1 MALVLDV
8 ESTGELIPDRKLV
21 EAEHGPLVVI
31 QHADDGAA
39 FGFKAITPETYAL
52 FKARVAREDD
62 DAMAKLLQERACW
75 PSREAWNKYIA
86 ESVFQGFV
94 FAAGY
99 RRAQGGAP
107 VRECDP
113 DEIPEDGNLEWKW
126 LTNRKGDDGVTFGF
140 RKPGRAEV
148 KLFQAQATARNRD
161 PKAPDPIE
169 AVIRSCGT
177 PEFGAWLTANPFGVD
192 TFGEA
197 FVGSYGMAEARVSP
211 K

>member
-1 MALVLDV
+1 MALVLEV
-8 ESTGELIPDRKLV
+8 ESTGELIPDRKSV
-21 EAEHGPLVVI
+21 EAEHGPI
-31 QHADDGAA
+31 IGMQHPDDGAV
-39 FGFKAITPETYAL
+39 FGFKTITPEIYAL
-52 FKARVAREDD
+52 YRARVTRGDD
-62 DAMAKLLQERACW
+62 DAMSKLLQERACW
-75 PSREAWNKYIA
+75 PSREAWNKYVSGA
-86 ESVFQGFV
+86 VFQELV

-99 RRAQGGAP
+99 RRAQGGAK
-107 VRECDP
+107 VRECDA
-113 DEIPEDGNLEWKW
+113 DEIPDDGNLEWKW

-148 KLFQAQATARNRD
+148 KLFQSQIAARQHD

-169 AVIRSCGT
+169 AVLRSCGT

-197 FVGSYGMAEARVSP
+197 FVGSYGMTEARVSP